1 MYFQKFPTY
10 EYDLQDNDKRT
21 LITDLVRRVNLR
33 SNVKANTLIFDNYNV
48 QDGETPDIVASKYY
62 GNSMYHWVIVT
73 INNIKS
79 QYDWP
84 LDQVA
89 LSQYVN
95 DKYSNPDGT
104 HHHEISASSGDTTKK
119 LIVSSDTTGAVAVTN
134 YEYEQTL
141 NDDKRN
147 IRLLDRAYVAQFQE
161 EFEKLIQR

>member
-1 MYFQKFPTY
+1 M
-10 EYDLQDNDKRT
+10 
-21 LITDLVRRVNLR
+21 
-33 SNVKANTLIFDNYNV
+33 
-48 QDGETPDIVASKYY
+48 
-62 GNSMYHWVIVT
+62 
-73 INNIKS
+73 
-79 QYDWP
+79 
-84 LDQVA
+84 
-89 LSQYVN
+89 SQYVN

-161 EFEKLIQR
+161 EFEKLIKR

>member
-104 HHHEISASSGDTTKK
+104 HHYELAQTSGDTTIK
-119 LIVSSDTTGAVAVTN
+119 LEVASDTVGATIVTN

-141 NDDKRN
+141 NDEKRR

-161 EFEKLIQR
+161 EFEQLIQR

>member
-1 MYFQKFPTY
+1 M
-10 EYDLQDNDKRT
+10 
-21 LITDLVRRVNLR
+21 
-33 SNVKANTLIFDNYNV
+33 
-48 QDGETPDIVASKYY
+48 
-62 GNSMYHWVIVT
+62 
-73 INNIKS
+73 
-79 QYDWP
+79 
-84 LDQVA
+84 
-89 LSQYVN
+89 SQYVN